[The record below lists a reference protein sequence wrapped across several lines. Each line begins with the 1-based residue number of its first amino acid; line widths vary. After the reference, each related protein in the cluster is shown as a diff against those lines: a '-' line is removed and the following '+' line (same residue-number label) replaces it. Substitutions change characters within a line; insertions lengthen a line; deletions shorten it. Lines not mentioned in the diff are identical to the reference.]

1 VVAFG
6 FSIISFD
13 SEKRRPRAA
22 KCLAL
27 AGAGFHDIPC
37 SLMMLTRLA
46 VGLEPLNAL
55 DAAHRS
61 PRSARFLCAKIGFP
75 VGPATRR
82 AIKRNKELPKLS
94 KCFPRVLKSKLW
106 CSFTAGHVDL
116 DEWDAG
122 FRQTKSKTPVPPHYG
137 LPIYLRVVF
146 WKRLQGPYLASYRL
160 W

>member
-1 VVAFG
+1 MGEQRSPAPRAPDALDFQL
-6 FSIISFD
+6 FLSTQ
-13 SEKRRPRAA
+13 KRRPRAA
-22 KCLAL
+22 KCLTL
-27 AGAGFHDIPC
+27 AGAEFHDIPC

-61 PRSARFLCAKIGFP
+61 PRSARFLRAKIGSP

-82 AIKRNKELPKLS
+82 PIKRNKELSKLS
-94 KCFPRVLKSKLW
+94 KCFPRVPKSKLW
-106 CSFTAGHVDL
+106 CSFTPGHVDL

-137 LPIYLRVVF
+137 LSIYLRVLF
-146 WKRLQGPYLASYRL
+146 
-160 W
+160 

>member
-1 VVAFG
+1 MGDFANDVPSKEIYQRVA
-6 FSIISFD
+6 
-13 SEKRRPRAA
+13 
-22 KCLAL
+22 
-27 AGAGFHDIPC
+27 
-37 SLMMLTRLA
+37 RLA

-61 PRSARFLCAKIGFP
+61 PRSARFLRAKIGFT

-82 AIKRNKELPKLS
+82 PIKRNKELTKLS
-94 KCFPRVLKSKLW
+94 NCFPRVLKLKLLR
-106 CSFTAGHVDL
+106 SFMSGHVDL

-122 FRQTKSKTPVPPHYG
+122 FRQTKSNTPVPPHYG